1 LFDIRHSGLV
11 FFGFGHGP
19 ASRQLGVIKGR
30 RVSLVMD
37 RSMLRVSGLSKSFGA
52 VRALNNVD
60 LEIVK
65 GQIHGIIGPNGSGKT
80 TFFNCVT
87 GLLRP
92 DAGTVILDSEEIT
105 NLKPGV
111 IANLGIRRT
120 FQGAKLVHGMTV
132 IENVMSGTNDGVG
145 RAAVDAVVRLP
156 FVRSRREAQ
165 IEDRAT
171 RALALVGMQEAA
183 NSWAADLVWT
193 ERQLV
198 QIARAMVAE
207 PKLLLLDEPAS
218 GMGIREMEKVE
229 DIIRKV
235 RAMGVTVVVVSHDVK
250 MLMNLS
256 DWVTVINFGEKI
268 AEGLPGDIQKD
279 PRVLEAY
286 LGAE

>member
-1 LFDIRHSGLV
+1 MVSTIIDIRNLSVSVEGKRILNDINFH
-11 FFGFGHGP
+11 
-19 ASRQLGVIKGR
+19 IGR
-30 RVSLVMD
+30 GETVVL
-37 RSMLRVSGLSKSFGA
+37 F
-52 VRALNNVD
+52 
-60 LEIVK
+60 
-65 GQIHGIIGPNGSGKT
+65 GPNGSGKT

-87 GLLRP
+87 GLLRA

-120 FQGAKLVHGMTV
+120 FQAGKLVSGMTV
-132 IENVMSGTNDGVG
+132 IQNVMSGTNDGVG
-145 RAAVDAVVRLP
+145 RAAVDTALRLP

-171 RALALVGMQEAA
+171 RALTMVGMQGAA

-198 QIARAMVAE
+198 QIARALVAE

-229 DIIRKV
+229 DIIRNV
-235 RAMGVTVVVVSHDVK
+235 RDMGVTVVVVSHDVK